1 MPKISLFEGFSGKPH
16 IAKEV
21 IELDDFLNGIKYG
34 KWQALVEAV
43 RVEKDKSKRDLIKR
57 KLPTVTIGGLFK
69 ERSQETLIEHSGY
82 ICVDIDHYDD
92 KTALLNDPYT
102 YALFTS
108 VSGSGLAVVAKVNK
122 DKHKESY
129 NWLANYYFATYGIS
143 VDPAPKNVA
152 SLRFVSFDSE
162 LFINTKSHVSKVKSE
177 KVAKPRSLPQ
187 VFGNDDVSKL
197 VFDAVRMGVNIAPD
211 YYSYLQLGFSLANGF
226 GERGREY
233 FHSLSSISEKYNS
246 VQAEKQYDN
255 CLKGANKSGV
265 TVGTFYYM
273 LKQAGVELPKRNERA
288 VQLAAMAKKTGRTVE
303 GVTAQLE
310 QLEGYTHEE
319 AEKVANEV
327 FERKDI
333 DLTKVASDPDQLI
346 QSLIEWINMNHPIRL
361 NTITRMIEENGNEVK
376 KERIN
381 TIYLRARMCFNS
393 KEITKDLL
401 ESIMFSDLIT
411 QFNPITE
418 YIERNSWRNSTGNIN
433 RIINTIKT
441 DTDNADLFIR
451 KWLVSI
457 VAAYEYNPIRSVLAL
472 VGGQNSGK
480 TEWFRRLLPA
490 QLRKYYAESKLDAG
504 KDDDILMTQKLIVM
518 DDEMGGKSKQD
529 EKRFKELTSK
539 QIFSLRAP
547 YGRYNED
554 FKRLAILC
562 GTSNDTNIL
571 NDSTGNTRILPIN
584 VLSINH
590 EAYNEIDKDELFMEI
605 YRTYQSGYEYQL
617 SREELLQLGLLSPEF
632 EVIPFERELILE
644 HFKPKNQA
652 GYVEYLTST
661 KIKDYIE
668 SNSKQRIMNLKR
680 FSQEL
685 KNVFGEAILRRNSG
699 SPQRLYACIRINENT
714 QNVDNEAF
722 PF

>member
-1 MPKISLFEGFSGKPH
+1 
-16 IAKEV
+16 
-21 IELDDFLNGIKYG
+21 
-34 KWQALVEAV
+34 
-43 RVEKDKSKRDLIKR
+43 
-57 KLPTVTIGGLFK
+57 
-69 ERSQETLIEHSGY
+69 
-82 ICVDIDHYDD
+82 
-92 KTALLNDPYT
+92 
-102 YALFTS
+102 
-108 VSGSGLAVVAKVNK
+108 
-122 DKHKESY
+122 
-129 NWLANYYFATYGIS
+129 
-143 VDPAPKNVA
+143 
-152 SLRFVSFDSE
+152 
-162 LFINTKSHVSKVKSE
+162 
-177 KVAKPRSLPQ
+177 
-187 VFGNDDVSKL
+187 
-197 VFDAVRMGVNIAPD
+197 
-211 YYSYLQLGFSLANGF
+211 
-226 GERGREY
+226 
-233 FHSLSSISEKYNS
+233 
-246 VQAEKQYDN
+246 
-255 CLKGANKSGV
+255 
-265 TVGTFYYM
+265 
-273 LKQAGVELPKRNERA
+273 
-288 VQLAAMAKKTGRTVE
+288 
-303 GVTAQLE
+303 
-310 QLEGYTHEE
+310 
-319 AEKVANEV
+319 
-327 FERKDI
+327 
-333 DLTKVASDPDQLI
+333 
-346 QSLIEWINMNHPIRL
+346 
-361 NTITRMIEENGNEVK
+361 MIEENGNEVK

-699 SPQRLYACIRINENT
+699 SPQRLYACIRLNENT
-714 QNVDNEAF
+714 QSVDSEAF